1 MSLHCKIAKKP
12 GILINN
18 IGTRIKDLDPIV
30 SLNWT
35 QIRST
40 IGFSFCALDV
50 WNPLE
55 LSCWCKLSV
64 LFRKQQ
70 RWEVRA
76 RYLLAQI
83 CQYYEAMKRSNHVA
97 LSFLSQMH
105 SVLRVSVRHLTA
117 VSNALLLV
125 PDNVGKMV
133 FPGVILKDLMIVINE
148 VQDLLDHVTLYFP
161 VLRIFL

>member
-1 MSLHCKIAKKP
+1 M
-12 GILINN
+12 
-18 IGTRIKDLDPIV
+18 
-30 SLNWT
+30 
-35 QIRST
+35 
-40 IGFSFCALDV
+40 
-50 WNPLE
+50 
-55 LSCWCKLSV
+55 
-64 LFRKQQ
+64 FRKQQ

-76 RYLLAQI
+76 KNLLAQI
-83 CQYYEAMKRSNHVA
+83 CQYYEEMKRSSHVA

-148 VQDLLDHVTLYFP
+148 VQDLLDHVTLFSGSPNISP
-161 VLRIFL
+161 VSERKTDNP